1 MARIFHILDTL
12 GIGGAENMVA
22 SLARWQMSE
31 GDAVHVHGVNG
42 GGPIADRLRAMRVPV
57 TWNGNAHYA
66 PALWRLY
73 RQIRAFAP
81 DVVHSHNIVPTLL
94 GAIAGRLAGVTC
106 LIATRHGPRS
116 LSERAERRF
125 WLAARWYRHV
135 VAVSDS
141 ARADIAGGRFA
152 DPSKLVTIPNA
163 ADLPDATP
171 PIDAPPRP
179 GFTLVSVGRLVR
191 EKSYETLLEA
201 LFLARA
207 EDPDLHL
214 WLVGD
219 GVERAT
225 LEQRVR
231 TLHLEEHVLFLGARS
246 NVGYWLRHA
255 DLFVMSSVSEGLPV
269 SLLEAFAMERA
280 VVATDVGGIPD
291 AVEGA
296 HAGLIVPSRDPRALA
311 EAILRLKRDPDERHR
326 LERNA
331 RHAYEEQF
339 SIARMGRAY
348 QRLYGLAQTG

>member
-31 GDAVHVHGVNG
+31 GNAVHIHGVNG
-42 GGPIADRLRAMRVPV
+42 GGPIADRLHAMQVPV

-66 PALWRLY
+66 PALWALY
-73 RQIRAFAP
+73 REIRAFAP

-94 GAIAGRLAGVTC
+94 GAIAGRVAGVPC
-106 LIATRHGPRS
+106 LLTTRHGPRTR
-116 LSERAERRF
+116 SEGAERRF
-125 WLAARWYRHV
+125 WLAARWHRHV

-141 ARADIAGGRFA
+141 ARADIAGGRFS

-163 ADLPDATP
+163 ADPPDASP
-171 PIDAPPRP
+171 PIDAPPRT
-179 GFTLVSVGRLVR
+179 GFTLVSVGRLVW
-191 EKSYETLLEA
+191 EKSYEVLLEA
-201 LFLARA
+201 LLLARSEA
-207 EDPDLHL
+207 PDLHL

-219 GVERAT
+219 GVERAA
-225 LEQRVR
+225 LEQLVR
-231 TLHLEEHVLFLGARS
+231 SLHLEEHVLFLGARS
-246 NVGYWLRHA
+246 NVGYWLQHA

-291 AVEGA
+291 VVEGA
-296 HAGLIVPSRDPRALA
+296 HAGLIVPRSNPRALA
-311 EAILRLKRDPDERHR
+311 DAILRLKRDPDERR
-326 LERNA
+326 RSERNA
-331 RHAYEEQF
+331 RRAYEEHF

-348 QRLYGLAQTG
+348 QRLYEL